1 MLVDRFLYPVHT
13 LGPGNR
19 LTIWTVG
26 CSKHCPKCANPELW
40 DKGSGRDLPVK
51 ELLRM
56 IKEALGGR
64 RPDGITITGGDPLE
78 QPEELLELLE
88 GLSEI
93 TDDILV
99 YTGYAES
106 ELKDHIEKELL
117 EKLVSKIG
125 VLIDGRYVAELNDG
139 KCALRGSTNQN
150 IIFYD
155 RSLEE
160 RYRDYLKQPRK
171 IQNFYCR
178 GKLISVGIHNN

>member
-1 MLVDRFLYPVHT
+1 MNYSTKISERMWNQP
-13 LGPGNR
+13 
-19 LTIWTVG
+19 
-26 CSKHCPKCANPELW
+26 
-40 DKGSGRDLPVK
+40 DKGIL
-51 ELLRM
+51 
-56 IKEALGGR
+56 EAER
-64 RPDGITITGGDPLE
+64 ENTFI
-78 QPEELLELLE
+78 
-88 GLSEI
+88 
-93 TDDILV
+93 DDIV
-99 YTGYAES
+99 QKS
-106 ELKDHIEKELL
+106 HIEKELL

-178 GKLISVGIHNN
+178 GKLISVGIHNS